1 MHYIDIKTHDKNKE
15 IYNVNTLLNTTVQFE
30 APHAKREISQ
40 CMRRQK
46 FWHTKN
52 YYRKKPKMRKMCI
65 RAFN

>member
-40 CMRRQK
+40 CMRREK
-46 FWHTKN
+46 F
-52 YYRKKPKMRKMCI
+52 
-65 RAFN
+65 